1 MARRFSIGEAV
12 GEPFRLAFKRP
23 VTTMAWGLISIVPSL
38 IVFAAMGPMFA
49 EMIESGGLA
58 AAGAQ
63 PGAGDFENFD
73 QFMAFQAWSGLSQ
86 LLSLLALVVI
96 TTAIARAVV
105 RGSRRDGWAFL
116 RLSKDE
122 FHVAVIGIAI
132 FIGVVVVIALGAVV
146 IAGFG
151 IGAASTGAEWAA
163 VTAVGLGFALALA
176 IALAWGRLALLAPTA
191 VITGDLAFEAGWRAG
206 RGQTLRLFLLMLALI
221 GVTIVIGL
229 VLMVLFVLAAVV
241 FGGGLEAWANEAAVE
256 AWLLAQLE
264 NPWPLIGISLIM
276 LIPAS
281 WVQGFSAALW
291 TAPYAVAAREL
302 ASKSAT
308 IAADEMVD
316 PV

>member
-12 GEPFRLAFKRP
+12 GEPFRLAFRRP

-86 LLSLLALVVI
+86 LLSLLALVMI
-96 TTAIARAVV
+96 TTAIARAVI

-163 VTAVGLGFALALA
+163 VTAVG
-176 IALAWGRLALLAPTA
+176 WVSP
-191 VITGDLAFEAGWRAG
+191 WRS
-206 RGQTLRLFLLMLALI
+206 RSLW
-221 GVTIVIGL
+221 
-229 VLMVLFVLAAVV
+229 
-241 FGGGLEAWANEAAVE
+241 FGGAWPCWLRPPSSPEIWRLREGGAPGAAKRCVC
-256 AWLLAQLE
+256 
-264 NPWPLIGISLIM
+264 SC
-276 LIPAS
+276 
-281 WVQGFSAALW
+281 
-291 TAPYAVAAREL
+291 
-302 ASKSAT
+302 
-308 IAADEMVD
+308 
-316 PV
+316 